1 VVGSLVRLVARE
13 AIQSRILSMP
23 LLLRMGVMV
32 GMGMQRLSG
41 GGGGG
46 LVHNASSSSRLEPEI
61 AFGFGDRLLFLCSYC
76 IVARHGVS
84 KVFMIEGQGTSI
96 VRGYIAWLAWRRS
109 RGF

>member
-32 GMGMQRLSG
+32 DMGMQRLSG

-76 IVARHGVS
+76 IVARMAFQRCS
-84 KVFMIEGQGTSI
+84 
-96 VRGYIAWLAWRRS
+96 
-109 RGF
+109 